1 MAIKNL
7 VVMLDGGVGCA
18 ARIDAALVMVEKY
31 QAHLTGVYARPKNS
45 FVPENL
51 EYLLPADTH
60 AELKKVLHQGT
71 ENEAQAVHQLFNE
84 KIAAAGV
91 ADRAHWHTLTH
102 DPDKAATLIARY
114 ADLVIAGQY
123 IDGKADIAAIDPR
136 EVVFSSGRP
145 LLIFPQS
152 YQQTKPLTGHAV
164 IGWNRSREASRALAD
179 AMQILETKSK
189 VTVVVVDR
197 KSNPQGELPFDV
209 IEHIRRHGINAEKVE
224 LPLSTK
230 NPGLEIMHYAEKVEA
245 DLLVMGAYSRSRW
258 QEQLMGGATCSIM
271 REMTVPVLMSH

>member
-7 VVMLDGGVGCA
+7 VVMLDGGEGCA
-18 ARIDAALVMVEKY
+18 NRIDAALVMVKKY
-31 QAHLTGVYARPKNS
+31 DAHLTGVYSRPKDKLI
-45 FVPENL
+45 PENVAH
-51 EYLLPADTH
+51 LLPFDTNADLQKILEKNTEISSQSVH
-60 AELKKVLHQGT
+60 ELFDQKAAE
-71 ENEAQAVHQLFNE
+71 
-84 KIAAAGV
+84 AGV
-91 ADRAHWHTLTH
+91 SDRVHWHTLSH
-102 DPDKAATLIARY
+102 DPDQTATLIARY

-152 YQQTKPLTGHAV
+152 YQKKDALSGHAV
-164 IGWNRSREASRALAD
+164 IAWNRSREASRALAD

-189 VTVVVVDR
+189 VTVVVANR
-197 KSNPQGELPFDV
+197 KSNPQGELPFDI

-224 LPLSTK
+224 LQLTGK
-230 NPGLEIMHYAEKVEA
+230 DAGLEIMRFAEQEGA

-258 QEQLMGGATCSIM
+258 QEQLMGGATCTIM
-271 REMTVPVLMSH
+271 REMTVPVLMAH